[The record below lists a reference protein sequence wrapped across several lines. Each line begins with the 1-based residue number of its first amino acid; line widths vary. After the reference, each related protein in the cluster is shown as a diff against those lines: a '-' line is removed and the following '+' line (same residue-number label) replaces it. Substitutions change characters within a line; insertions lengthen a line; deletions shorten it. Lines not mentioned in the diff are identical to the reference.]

1 MTLGISPFPDRN
13 AYCASELDKL
23 FEFASFYLA
32 ISIIERRQF
41 RQVSR
46 DHSQTGRRVKSM
58 SFLGPKYEYEV
69 AKLRFYLTS

>member
-32 ISIIERRQF
+32 ISIIEKDN
-41 RQVSR
+41 SA
-46 DHSQTGRRVKSM
+46 KSAEIIVR
-58 SFLGPKYEYEV
+58 LG
-69 AKLRFYLTS
+69 A